1 MVELEV
7 SLRDQSLEP
16 VQGVKA
22 IEEFIGML
30 VIDNDLKKSVVFH
43 VSFSFV

>member
-30 VIDNDLKKSVVFH
+30 VIDNDLKKKCG
-43 VSFSFV
+43 VSRQFQL